1 MTDKELF
8 FEMIEQIPSIAQLF
22 DKEKSALKV
31 SEFESALLVMSSGE
45 VHMAKFFV
53 SVWFNNSSRYGFDLI
68 DAVYVIDGAWR
79 KIIINWIAD
88 PFYP

>member
-22 DKEKSALKV
+22 DKEKSALRV
-31 SEFESALLVMSSGE
+31 SDFESALLFMSSGE

-53 SVWFNNSSRYGFDLI
+53 SVWFNNNSRYGFDLV
-68 DAVYVIDGAWR
+68 DALSVVNEAWR
-79 KIIINWIAD
+79 KIIINWISD